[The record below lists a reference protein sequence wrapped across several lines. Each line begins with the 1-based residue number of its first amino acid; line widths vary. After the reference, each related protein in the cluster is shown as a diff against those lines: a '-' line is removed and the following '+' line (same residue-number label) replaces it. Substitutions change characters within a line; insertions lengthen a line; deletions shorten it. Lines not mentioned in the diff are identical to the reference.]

1 MRIAIVPGSFDPITN
16 GHLDII
22 RRALTVADEVVV
34 AVMNNDAKTYTFAME
49 TRKELAELAVAALPQ
64 VRVVADSG
72 MLVDLFDRLGADVI
86 VKGVRNEVDRAYEV
100 AMADYNLAHNPRAKT
115 LLLEADESLSALSS
129 TRVREA
135 LAKGEC
141 PCDLVPQAVADALVK
156 MGYAAKAVAVDA

>member
-1 MRIAIVPGSFDPITN
+1 MSIAIGPGSFDPITN

-34 AVMNNDAKTYTFAME
+34 AVMNNDAKTYTFDME
-49 TRKELAELAVAALPQ
+49 TRKELALLAVSELAH

-86 VKGVRNEVDRAYEV
+86 VKGVRNEADRAYEV

-115 LLLEADESLSALSS
+115 LLLEADGALLSLSS
-129 TRVREA
+129 TRGREA

-141 PCDLVPQAVADALVK
+141 PCDLVPPAVAAALAK
-156 MGYAAKAVAVDA
+156 RGYATTPREAKA